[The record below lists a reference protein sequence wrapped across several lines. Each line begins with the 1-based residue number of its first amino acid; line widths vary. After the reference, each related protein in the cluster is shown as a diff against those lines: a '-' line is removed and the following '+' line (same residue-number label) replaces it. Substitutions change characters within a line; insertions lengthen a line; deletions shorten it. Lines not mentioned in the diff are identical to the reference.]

1 MCECTTATTSFRLT
15 VVFQVNLDKPVL
27 LRYGFSSSSC
37 SGREG
42 VGFTTCGTLWQVF
55 SEKMGLEA
63 GWNCHI
69 CLRTEHSSDAL
80 AMLPAGDA
88 SHGYASM
95 LAESLP
101 DVRSTLPRNGAEGG
115 RRRASPGRSPLRR
128 VRCSSAPDVVPIHS
142 ANEPQRK
149 SVTSDGRHPAAD
161 GLPAATFSWEAV
173 EEDIAD
179 QQMSLLHQMRAARH
193 RSVSVSRS
201 LSASTHEPR
210 RRSSSASVGATDRP
224 SSRPR
229 VLHTDHQQPGAPAEA
244 ERTHALLEEGVTE
257 KLNGAEED
265 DDDDDDASYVLSSVS
280 PGNRV
285 RASFSR

>member
-1 MCECTTATTSFRLT
+1 
-15 VVFQVNLDKPVL
+15 
-27 LRYGFSSSSC
+27 
-37 SGREG
+37 
-42 VGFTTCGTLWQVF
+42 LWQVF

-80 AMLPAGDA
+80 TMLPAADA

-115 RRRASPGRSPLRR
+115 RPASPGRSPLRR
-128 VRCSSAPDVVPIHS
+128 VRCSSAPDVVPIRS

-149 SVTSDGRHPAAD
+149 SVTSDGRHPAD
-161 GLPAATFSWEAV
+161 GLPTFSWEAV

-229 VLHTDHQQPGAPAEA
+229 VPHVDHQSGAATAEA

-257 KLNGAEED
+257 KLNGAEDDD